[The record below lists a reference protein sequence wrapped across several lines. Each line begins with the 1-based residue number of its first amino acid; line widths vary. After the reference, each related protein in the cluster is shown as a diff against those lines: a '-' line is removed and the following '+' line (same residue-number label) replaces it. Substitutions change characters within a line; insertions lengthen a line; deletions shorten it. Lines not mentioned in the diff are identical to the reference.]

1 MIKSIAAVIAVVAQ
15 LTAWLKA
22 YVDKQAK
29 RDREQRNETIE
40 NDPAGEFINKFG
52 NADRVHNA
60 SPDVLRDQAD
70 ADADTDAAKRD
81 RAE

>member
-22 YVDKQAK
+22 YVDKRAK
-29 RDREQRNETIE
+29 RDREHRNEAIE
-40 NDPAGEFINKFG
+40 SDPADKFIDKFG
-52 NADRVHNA
+52 GADGVHNA
-60 SPDVLRDQAD
+60 RPDVLPEQAN